1 MNTESLIAQL
11 KQKSEDLV
19 KRGGDIKEE
28 TSRLVSEAAGQCH
41 AAAGGLA
48 AMVKAVAD
56 GAMAGASHK
65 APEGTET
72 VLRQVVGGIT
82 DGVLKSAQALKLTLE
97 ESAGK
102 GTRFA
107 KEDLTKIGHDFRTLG
122 NDFSGIV
129 TGAASALGN
138 HAKEQ
143 VATLSSHARQTL
155 EAAWPPLEAALGAAQ
170 HEPVQLGREA
180 VDAGTAAARQAAGV
194 LFSELGQLL
203 QKAGEKLRH

>member
-28 TSRLVSEAAGQCH
+28 TSRLVSEAASQCH
-41 AAAGGLA
+41 AAAGGLT
-48 AMVKAVAD
+48 AMVKAVAE
-56 GAMAGASHK
+56 GAVAGAHQAS
-65 APEGTET
+65 PEGAET
-72 VLRQVVGGIT
+72 VLHQVVGGIT

-107 KEDLTKIGHDFRTLG
+107 KEDLAKISQDFRSLG
-122 NDFSGIV
+122 TDFTGIV
-129 TGAASALGN
+129 NGAAGALGN

-143 VATLSSHARQTL
+143 VATLASHAKQTL
-155 EAAWPPLEAALGAAQ
+155 QAAWPPLESAIVAAG

-180 VDAGTAAARQAAGV
+180 VGAGTSAARHATGV
-194 LFSELGQLL
+194 LFNELGQLL